1 MSSYFVYI
9 LRCSDQ
15 SLFTEVTTDLER
27 SLAEH
32 QLGKRHAYSYKRRP
46 VELVFACGFDDFD
59 RACALEK
66 KLRGWSRKKKEALI
80 NGDYDMLHTLAECRN
95 ATHYRYR
102 PSAALGPPTS

>member
-1 MSSYFVYI
+1 
-9 LRCSDQ
+9 
-15 SLFTEVTTDLER
+15 
-27 SLAEH
+27 
-32 QLGKRHAYSYKRRP
+32 
-46 VELVFACGFDDFD
+46 
-59 RACALEK
+59 LEK